1 MLILNLVLVLF
12 TTLATLATG
21 TSTKPTVAS
30 TAVTPTTGKPT
41 MTVTTATTTTSKA
54 TTSTTVAAGRR
65 KRDVDNGK
73 PVETDGT
80 LHNILIFLVLY

>member
-1 MLILNLVLVLF
+1 VILDLF
-12 TTLATLATG
+12 TLLATLATG

-30 TAVTPTTGKPT
+30 TAMASTTVKS
-41 MTVTTATTTTSKA
+41 ATTKIATSKA
-54 TTSTTVAAGRR
+54 TTPAPATTAAGRR

-80 LHNILIFLVLY
+80 LYIIPIYSIFY